1 MNHTELKALRRFF
14 FLDIVDAANLIAGVS
29 ARTWQRYEKGT
40 VTIHKDVIEKMNK
53 LKQERNEI
61 LKKMSDGDVVN
72 INATAD
78 HNEQELTKI
87 LISSVSA
94 ELMAKS

>member
-40 VTIHKDVIEKMNK
+40 VTIHKDVVEKINK
-53 LKQERNEI
+53 LKQERKEI
-61 LKKMSDGDVVN
+61 LKKLSAGEVVN
-72 INATAD
+72 INVTAER
-78 HNEQELTKI
+78 NEQELTKI

-94 ELMAKS
+94 ELIAKS